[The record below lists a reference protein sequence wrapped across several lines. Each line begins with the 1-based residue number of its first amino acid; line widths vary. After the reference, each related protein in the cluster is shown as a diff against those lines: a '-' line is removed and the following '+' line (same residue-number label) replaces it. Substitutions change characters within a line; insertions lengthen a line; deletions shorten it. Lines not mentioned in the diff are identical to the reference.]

1 VGAHITMELRN
12 MVPNPNLEYK
22 KVVVVVG
29 EGVLKDESLDWATIT
44 LEKLVREEVST
55 IRTID
60 TKACVEQWL
69 VEFLKDKIISTKFGL

>member
-1 VGAHITMELRN
+1 

-69 VEFLKDKIISTKFGL
+69 VEFLKDKVISTKFGL